1 MQDPFHLEIKVDI
14 NLKLELHLL
23 FQEKL
28 QVDRFKDFNNQCL
41 ITARILKMYEDCQ
54 GFQDRD

>member
-28 QVDRFKDFNNQCL
+28 QADRFKDFNNQCL
-41 ITARILKMYEDCQ
+41 ITARILKMYEDCP
-54 GFQDRD
+54 GFQDSD

>member
-28 QVDRFKDFNNQCL
+28 QADRFKDFNNRCL

-54 GFQDRD
+54 SFQDSH